1 VAEGRGGRG
10 PAAGGAAP
18 AGGAPAGGAT
28 PGSAAPV
35 SPAPGGA
42 PAVPGAPGLFA
53 AGNVGLTVAILVLVT
68 LVAFES
74 MAVSTAMP
82 AVAADLDAV
91 RSYGL
96 AFSLM
101 LTGQLLGIVLA
112 GVWADRSGPLPG
124 TFVGQ
129 ALLAGGSAVCA
140 VADRLDVFLA
150 GRVLTGLGGGLLV
163 VMLYVIAG
171 RVFPEAVRPRFF
183 ALVSAAWILP
193 SLLGPPLTAWLTST
207 WSWRLV
213 FWVVVA
219 PVLVTVVT
227 MARLHRRA
235 GSHTLAGGLG
245 TRDSTA
251 HARAAR
257 SGVVLALAATA
268 VQWGTTEARSPWSWA
283 SLATVAGLAGV
294 ASSAPRLVPHGT
306 FRMARGLPSV
316 MLARGGFTAVF
327 VGGASYLPLMLTSER
342 GTTLG
347 QAGIVLSLGSFG
359 WAAGSWVQG
368 RARMDGRRPLLVAV
382 AGGLLVTGTGL
393 LAAMAGLGLP
403 TWVAVPAMVFAGV
416 AMGLGV
422 TSTTVLSLE
431 LTPVE
436 EHGPTSSSLQ
446 LSDVLGSVMGVA
458 AANAVFAA
466 LHRGPGLDAGVYT
479 VVFGGLAA
487 LALVCVAAGRR
498 IRT

>member
-1 VAEGRGGRG
+1 GAAPG
-10 PAAGGAAP
+10 PAAGP
-18 AGGAPAGGAT
+18 F
-28 PGSAAPV
+28 S
-35 SPAPGGA
+35 
-42 PAVPGAPGLFA
+42 
-53 AGNVGLTVAILVLVT
+53 AGNAGLTVAILVLVT

-82 AVAADLDAV
+82 AVAQDLDAV

-96 AFSLM
+96 AFSVM

-112 GVWADRSGPLPG
+112 GVWSDRAGPLPG

-140 VADRLDVFLA
+140 VADRLDVFLV
-150 GRVLTGLGGGLLV
+150 GRALTGLGGGLLV

-171 RVFPEAVRPRFF
+171 RVFPESVRPRFF
-183 ALVSAAWILP
+183 ALVSAAWVLP

-207 WSWRLV
+207 WSWRVV
-213 FWVVVA
+213 FWLVVA
-219 PVLVTVVT
+219 PVLVTGVT
-227 MARLHRRA
+227 MARLRGRVET
-235 GSHTLAGGLG
+235 GTLQGGFGAL
-245 TRDSTA
+245 DTA
-251 HARAAR
+251 AHVRAAR
-257 SGVVLALAATA
+257 SGLVLALAAAA
-268 VQWGTTEARSPWSWA
+268 VQWGTTDLRTPWSA
-283 SLATVAGLAGV
+283 ATLLAAVGLLGVGV
-294 ASSAPRLVPHGT
+294 AAPRLLPRGT
-306 FRMARGLPSV
+306 FAMARGLPSV

-327 VGGASYLPLMLTSER
+327 IGAASYLPLMLTSER

-347 QAGIVLSLGSFG
+347 QAGIILSLGSFG

-368 RARMDGRRPLLVAV
+368 RARMDGRRPLLVSV
-382 AGGLLVTGTGL
+382 AGALLVTGIGL
-393 LAAMAGLGLP
+393 LAALSWLGLP
-403 TWVAVPAMVFAGV
+403 TWLAVPAMVFAGL

-458 AANAVFAA
+458 AANAVFAT
-466 LHRGPGLDAGVYT
+466 LHRGPGLDAPVYT

-487 LALVCVAAGRR
+487 LAGVCVAAGRR

>member
-1 VAEGRGGRG
+1 
-10 PAAGGAAP
+10 
-18 AGGAPAGGAT
+18 
-28 PGSAAPV
+28 
-35 SPAPGGA
+35 
-42 PAVPGAPGLFA
+42 
-53 AGNVGLTVAILVLVT
+53 VAILVLVT

-96 AFSLM
+96 AFSVM

-112 GVWADRSGPLPG
+112 GVWADRAGPLPG

-140 VADRLDVFLA
+140 LAGRLDVFLA
-150 GRVLTGLGGGLLV
+150 GRALTGIGGGLLV

-171 RVFPEAVRPRFF
+171 RVFPESVRPRFF

-219 PVLVTVVT
+219 PVLLTVVT
-227 MARLHRRA
+227 MARLQRRA
-235 GSHTLAGGLG
+235 GRGTLEGGLG
-245 TRDSTA
+245 TRDHAA
-251 HARAAR
+251 HLRAAR
-257 SGVVLALAATA
+257 AGIGLSLAAAA
-268 VQWGTTEARSPWSWA
+268 VQWGTTDVPGLVSWA
-283 SLATVAGLAGV
+283 AAVALLGVAGVVLT
-294 ASSAPRLVPHGT
+294 APRLVPPGT
-306 FRMARGLPSV
+306 WRMAPGLPSV
-316 MLARGGFTAVF
+316 MLARAGFTAVF
-327 VGGASYLPLMLTSER
+327 LGAASYLPLMLTSER

-347 QAGIVLSLGSFG
+347 QAGALLSLGSFG

-368 RARMDGRRPLLVAV
+368 RPGMDGRRPLLVSV
-382 AGGLLVTGTGL
+382 AGGLLVAGIGL
-393 LAAMAGLGLP
+393 LAATAGLDLP
-403 TWVAVPAMVFAGV
+403 TWLAVPAMVLAGL

-431 LTPVE
+431 LTPVA

-479 VVFGGLAA
+479 VLFGGLAG